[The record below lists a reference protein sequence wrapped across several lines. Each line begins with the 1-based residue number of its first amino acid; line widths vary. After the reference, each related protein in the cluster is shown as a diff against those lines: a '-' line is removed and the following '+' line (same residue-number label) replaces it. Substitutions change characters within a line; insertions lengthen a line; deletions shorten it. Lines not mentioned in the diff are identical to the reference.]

1 MDGLS
6 RCREIAARA
15 AADGH
20 AHTAI
25 TDHGN
30 CAGHPDFQRA
40 CDEYGIS
47 PVFGMEGYFIADRTE
62 QPGPGDKEAQKR
74 RRSYAHLIL
83 LARDNAGLRNLYS
96 LSSEAYTSG
105 FYAKPCLDWELLE
118 KYGAGL
124 TATTAC
130 LGGIIS
136 KPLLAGDWDTAAAT
150 LRRMR
155 GIFGENFYLEVQ
167 PNLIPEQQRLNML
180 LKEVSASS
188 GIPLAAAS
196 DAHYPSPAEESLH
209 RTWMACQTGTGN
221 DDYWQMCVVPETKV
235 LTADLRWIPAS
246 AIKRG
251 DSLVG
256 FDEIPGN
263 KDETSV
269 RKNNSRFYRSST
281 VENIE
286 EITRPCYELE
296 FSDGTVVQC
305 SADHQWLCRGS
316 EVARWVTTERL
327 ILRST
332 QASHV
337 IKPLSTWEENGS
349 RDGGYISAA
358 FDGEG
363 SLSQRAAS
371 SSTQK
376 VLNYTRVSFGQRDN
390 LMLAKVESI
399 LKESGFDFG
408 KSVSCR
414 GNLDDVYSL
423 YLCRR
428 PEVLRFLGTFRPV
441 RLLESFS
448 PDKLGRM
455 NHESVRLIRKDFIGD
470 RKVIAM
476 QTSSRTYFAEGLA
489 SHNCHMHDEAVVR
502 DRLSRALGPD
512 AARQACDNTVRIA
525 EQCTAR
531 IGGEIV
537 PPVFSS
543 SYEEDSR
550 ALYQRASD
558 ALADRHSAGLL
569 ADGSLDDY
577 ARRLGEE
584 FCLVRDKR
592 LSGCYLMVEDITT
605 WARGEGI
612 LVGPGR
618 GSAAGSLMS
627 WLLGITVS
635 DPIDA
640 GLMFSRFLTPGRVS
654 LPDFDLDFPSSQRG
668 KIQDRVIS
676 KYGADSVVRV
686 GTHMRYRA
694 KSVLDKL
701 AGVAVSRGELPAEA
715 RTDMKAVSALIEEAE
730 SHTAGLGLPWD
741 DLMSQLS
748 DGLEPYVQKYPEI
761 FSTAAVLVGRVRGY
775 GKHPAGLVIST
786 GQPLEGTLPMRIASA
801 QDRTVVSQ
809 WDFRDME
816 AQGLLKL
823 DFLTLRTLD
832 SIQEAVRLIGQRTG
846 HRPDPSRWTAEY
858 RDPQVW
864 EEIGTGRTLGMFQV
878 ETSLGARFCGDMKP
892 RSIAELAHLV
902 ALVRPGPRNSGMD
915 QAYLRRRAGKEEV
928 QYPHPAL
935 EDRLRG
941 QQGIMIFQEDIL
953 YACTELAGYDGA
965 EADGVRKILGKK
977 LTAKIAA
984 AGEEFA
990 RRCEENGRISRKEA
1004 EDLWE
1009 TMATFGKYGFNASH
1023 AFSYSVLAFWTGWL
1037 KSHYPAETLAAIC
1050 TTLSEKEKDRIGLYV
1065 NEARRLGIDV
1075 RPPDVNHHARGFA
1088 VEWPRD
1094 GEEPRPSV
1102 RYGLDAITGV
1112 GDSAL
1117 KALAAGAPFA
1127 SWDAVRGTVNSG
1139 VLRALVTG
1147 GALDALVPSRRALAE
1162 HLDADRAGDLVRC
1175 VHKDETVSGPNGL
1188 PCTYEWDKE
1197 PVIERLSERT
1207 GRRLQPLIKPPPAR
1221 CTRSCRR
1228 YQPPDLSGLDGSLSY
1243 APDVLWRLETGL
1255 FGTWLSPDAFTAL
1268 DARLP
1273 GASRLGAELTDMWDD
1288 LPAGIYQVPAVFQ
1301 GLRETVTKAG
1311 NTMGWLTLASVTGI
1325 IDISCFRPRDPG
1337 EPDLLAVAGR
1347 IRPGTPVAVLAERS
1361 RYRTSSGWRTS
1372 GRLRDIRSI
1381 SAR

>member
-30 CAGHPDFQRA
+30 CSGHPDFQRA

-221 DDYWQMCVVPETKV
+221 DDYWQMDP
-235 LTADLRWIPAS
+235 
-246 AIKRG
+246 
-251 DSLVG
+251 
-256 FDEIPGN
+256 
-263 KDETSV
+263 
-269 RKNNSRFYRSST
+269 
-281 VENIE
+281 
-286 EITRPCYELE
+286 
-296 FSDGTVVQC
+296 
-305 SADHQWLCRGS
+305 
-316 EVARWVTTERL
+316 
-327 ILRST
+327 
-332 QASHV
+332 
-337 IKPLSTWEENGS
+337 
-349 RDGGYISAA
+349 
-358 FDGEG
+358 
-363 SLSQRAAS
+363 
-371 SSTQK
+371 
-376 VLNYTRVSFGQRDN
+376 
-390 LMLAKVESI
+390 
-399 LKESGFDFG
+399 
-408 KSVSCR
+408 
-414 GNLDDVYSL
+414 
-423 YLCRR
+423 
-428 PEVLRFLGTFRPV
+428 
-441 RLLESFS
+441 
-448 PDKLGRM
+448 
-455 NHESVRLIRKDFIGD
+455 
-470 RKVIAM
+470 
-476 QTSSRTYFAEGLA
+476 
-489 SHNCHMHDEAVVR
+489 MHDEAVVR

-569 ADGSLDDY
+569 AGGSLDDY

-627 WLLGITVS
+627 WLLDITVS

-668 KIQDRVIS
+668 KIQDRVIG

-775 GKHPAGLVIST
+775 GTHPAGLVIST

-990 RRCEENGRISRKEA
+990 RRCEENGHISRKEA
-1004 EDLWE
+1004 EDIWE

-1094 GEEPRPSV
+1094 GEESRPSV